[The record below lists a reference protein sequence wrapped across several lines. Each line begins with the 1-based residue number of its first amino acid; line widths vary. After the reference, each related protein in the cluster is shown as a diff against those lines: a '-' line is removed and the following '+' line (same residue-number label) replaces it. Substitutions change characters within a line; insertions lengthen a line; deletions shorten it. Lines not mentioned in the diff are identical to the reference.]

1 MQGLEEVIKGRFYNI
16 KFWKKVSFLRRVLGW
31 LERFPKPCLNPTN
44 LHFSLAPGV
53 QS

>member
-1 MQGLEEVIKGRFYNI
+1 MQGLEGVRRERFYI
-16 KFWKKVSFLRRVLGW
+16 KFRKKVSSLRRVLGW

-44 LHFSLAPGV
+44 LHFIVVPGV